1 VTRSI
6 PIVRLFF
13 SPAERR
19 VLDSLPSHEAAVIEA
34 LHEEFDATLVGE
46 EHAAQIE
53 QPTLFDVA
61 A

>member
-1 VTRSI
+1 MRVY
-6 PIVRLFF
+6 F

-19 VLDSLPSHEAAVIEA
+19 ILNTLPTSEAAVIEA
-34 LHEEFDATLVGE
+34 LHEIFDARLVGE
-46 EHAAQIE
+46 DMPMVE